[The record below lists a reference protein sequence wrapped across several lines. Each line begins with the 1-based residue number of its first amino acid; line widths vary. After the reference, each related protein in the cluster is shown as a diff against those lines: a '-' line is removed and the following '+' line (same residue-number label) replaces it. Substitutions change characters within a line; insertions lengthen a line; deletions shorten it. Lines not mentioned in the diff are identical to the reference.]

1 MLFNVNSMAKTT
13 FFLLV
18 ASLAISVRAQTSGTN
33 STRVIAADWQ
43 NIKGP
48 RSELFHECI
57 GAGRAAEGL
66 RADWQRQLKMC
77 QDEIGF
83 KYLRFHGI
91 LSDDMGVYAEHNGE
105 PQHNWQY
112 VDQLY
117 DALLDLHIR
126 PFVELSFMPSALA
139 SGSKTIFWWKANVT
153 PPKSYDKWDDLI
165 KDLTQHWTER
175 YGADEVKQWYF
186 EIWNEADYPGFWGPH
201 DPQNARGEY
210 FDLYAHTAQAVKSV
224 NPVYRVGGPAGS
236 QTIWIQPLIEF
247 CKTNQL
253 PLDFISFHTYGLGSG
268 ASGLDE
274 FGTQFLYLGGNLR
287 APADT
292 MAHGRSL
299 ADSAERSDLPVHV
312 TEWSASYSPR
322 DPIHDSYFSAP
333 YILEQFKHTEHG
345 IASMS
350 YWTFTDIFEENG
362 PPMRP
367 FHGGFGLLNFEGIKK
382 PAYFAYQFLNQL
394 GPTELQNSDNASWV
408 CRDDKGG
415 AQILMWDLTRLADA
429 TVANQNIFFKLQP
442 AKSKGS
448 VNVKLSNVPPGNYRL
463 ALRQTGFEKN
473 DAYSAYL
480 EMGAPAQLTRAQ
492 EKILREAATG
502 RPEFE
507 RDLKVGADGQF
518 DETLPLREN
527 DVLLLT
533 LTPQ

>member
-1 MLFNVNSMAKTT
+1 MAKSTWIVS
-13 FFLLV
+13 V
-18 ASLAISVRAQTSGTN
+18 ACLAMAVRAQTSETN
-33 STRVIAADWQ
+33 SVRVISADWQ
-43 NIKGP
+43 NVKGP
-48 RSELFHECI
+48 KSELFHECI

-83 KYLRFHGI
+83 KYIRFHGI
-91 LSDDMGVYAEHNGE
+91 LSDDMGVYAENKDGE
-105 PQHNWQY
+105 PQYNWQY
-112 VDQLY
+112 IDQLY
-117 DALLDLHIR
+117 DALAGLHIR
-126 PFVELSFMPSALA
+126 PFVELSFMPAALA
-139 SGSKTIFWWKANVT
+139 SGGKTIFWWKANVT

-165 KDLTQHWTER
+165 KDLAQHWTER

-186 EIWNEADYPGFWGPH
+186 EIWNEADYPGFWGPR
-201 DPQNARGEY
+201 DPKNARGEY
-210 FDLYAHTAQAVKSV
+210 FELYAHTAQAVKGV
-224 NPVYRVGGPAGS
+224 NPDYRVGGPAGS
-236 QTIWIQPLIEF
+236 QTIWIQPLMEF
-247 CKTNQL
+247 CTTNHS

-274 FGTQFLYLGGNLR
+274 FGTQLLYLGENLR

-292 MAHGRSL
+292 MARGRNL
-299 ADSAERSDLPVHV
+299 VDAGGRPDLPVHV

-333 YILEQFKHTEHG
+333 YILEQFKHTGHG

-382 PAYFAYQFLNQL
+382 AAYFAYQFLNRL
-394 GPTELQNSDNASWV
+394 GPTELQNSDDASWV
-408 CRDDKGG
+408 CRDEKGG
-415 AQILMWDLTRLADA
+415 AQILLWDLTRPAGA
-429 TVANQNIFFKLQP
+429 TVANQNIFRKLDP
-442 AKSKGS
+442 PKPKGS
-448 VNVKLSNVPPGNYRL
+448 VNVKLTNVPPGNYRL

-492 EKILREAATG
+492 EKILHEASTG

-507 RDLKVGADGQF
+507 RDIKVGADGQL

-533 LTPQ
+533 LTPK